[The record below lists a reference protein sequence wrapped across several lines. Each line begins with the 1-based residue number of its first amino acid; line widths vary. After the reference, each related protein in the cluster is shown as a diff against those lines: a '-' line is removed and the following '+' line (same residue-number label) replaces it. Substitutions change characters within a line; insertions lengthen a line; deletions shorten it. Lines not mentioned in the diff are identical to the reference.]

1 MRRRYYKRTQNRDKY
16 SVEHTTIQSPEI
28 SEWTATQVGRQ
39 WAINILPPSEIEGMR
54 KVKHLTISFCNFGGD
69 GENVP
74 IYYAVVYIPAGYNQN
89 TINIPE
95 KDKQITL

>member
-1 MRRRYYKRTQNRDKY
+1 
-16 SVEHTTIQSPEI
+16 
-28 SEWTATQVGRQ
+28 
-39 WAINILPPSEIEGMR
+39 MR

-89 TINIPE
+89 TINIPGE
-95 KDKQITL
+95 GQANNI

>member
-1 MRRRYYKRTQNRDKY
+1 MDSYTR
-16 SVEHTTIQSPEI
+16 
-28 SEWTATQVGRQ
+28 SEEDNGAV
-39 WAINILPPSEIEGMR
+39 NILPPPSEIEGMR

-89 TINIPE
+89 TIQYTRRRTS
-95 KDKQITL
+95 K

>member
-16 SVEHTTIQSPEI
+16 SVEHTTIHTRNFGMDTTE
-28 SEWTATQVGRQ
+28 VGRQ
-39 WAINILPPSEIEGMR
+39 WAINILPPTEIEGMR

-74 IYYAVVYIPAGYNQN
+74 CLLCSCLYSSRI
-89 TINIPE
+89 
-95 KDKQITL
+95 